1 MPKTLHLS
9 KEFFI
14 NAPEQTARQYILQ
27 LPECIS
33 NIKFVEENRVRQS
46 MRFIYER
53 AEETNVESNLIEVSL
68 LPLNVHQT
76 RITLHGTYDG
86 QNAVKKEFK
95 ITNALS
101 NFESAILAVVKGTP
115 DEYQPQHV
123 KTKAPQSIRYLL
135 GLVGLGCAMYLLK
148 NLFV

>member
-46 MRFIYER
+46 MRFVYER

-76 RITLHGTYDG
+76 RITLHSTCSG
-86 QNAVKKEFK
+86 QPAVRKEFK
-95 ITNALS
+95 ISNALS
-101 NFESAILAVVKGTP
+101 NFESAIQAVVKGTIN
-115 DEYQPQHV
+115 EYEPQEA
-123 KTKAPQSIRYLL
+123 KTKSPQGIRYLL
-135 GLVGLGCAMYLLK
+135 GLIGIGCAIYLLK
-148 NLFV
+148 NFFV

>member
-46 MRFIYER
+46 MRFVYER

-68 LPLNVHQT
+68 LPLNVYQT
-76 RITLHGTYDG
+76 RITLHSTCSG
-86 QNAVKKEFK
+86 QPAVRKEFK
-95 ITNALS
+95 ISNALS
-101 NFESAILAVVKGTP
+101 NFESAIQAVVKGTIN
-115 DEYQPQHV
+115 EYEPQEA
-123 KTKAPQSIRYLL
+123 KTKSPQGIRYLL
-135 GLVGLGCAMYLLK
+135 GLIGIGCAIYLLK
-148 NLFV
+148 NFFV

>member
-33 NIKFVEENRVRQS
+33 NIKFVEENQVRQS
-46 MRFIYER
+46 MRFVYER

-68 LPLNVHQT
+68 LP
-76 RITLHGTYDG
+76 
-86 QNAVKKEFK
+86 
-95 ITNALS
+95 
-101 NFESAILAVVKGTP
+101 
-115 DEYQPQHV
+115 
-123 KTKAPQSIRYLL
+123 
-135 GLVGLGCAMYLLK
+135 
-148 NLFV
+148 

>member
-1 MPKTLHLS
+1 MSKTLHLS
-9 KEFFI
+9 KEFFV

-53 AEETNVESNLIEVSL
+53 AEEANLESNLIEVSL

-76 RITLHGTYDG
+76 RITLHGTWSG
-86 QNAVKKEFK
+86 QPAVRKDFK
-95 ITNALS
+95 ISNALS
-101 NFESAILAVVKGTP
+101 NFESAIQAAVKGTIN
-115 DEYQPQHV
+115 EYEPQEV
-123 KTKAPQSIRYLL
+123 KTKAPHSMRYIL
-135 GLVGLGCAMYLLK
+135 GLIGLGCVVYFLK
-148 NLFV
+148 NFFI